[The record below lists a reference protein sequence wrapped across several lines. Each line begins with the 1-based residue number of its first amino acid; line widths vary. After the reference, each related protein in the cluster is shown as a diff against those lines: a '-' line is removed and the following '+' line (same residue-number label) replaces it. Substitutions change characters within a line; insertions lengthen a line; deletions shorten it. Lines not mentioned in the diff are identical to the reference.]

1 MNKKLLAWILLFS
14 CNLMWALHFTSI
26 KLTQGQLGQ
35 YFTVWFPMLLS
46 IFMLSPFIIKDFKKN
61 NRTFK
66 DILVFVPLAALGAF
80 PSQMLMTIGTRMS
93 LASNAAIM
101 VLILPILTAVLAYLI
116 LKEKMTRTLWISFAI
131 AIVGVT
137 LVSLN
142 DLSKI
147 DFGTEYAIGN
157 LIIFIALIAN
167 AYFNVG
173 CKKIA
178 DKFSGMEMVFYSYVI
193 IVILLSPFVFYNE
206 SDIFSKFNTFTSDTW
221 IGLIL
226 LTVFHNFLSM
236 VLFFTALRNLNANE
250 VGLSNYLIPF
260 FGVPISALWL
270 GEKLSIPA
278 IIGGVL
284 VLVSMLIM
292 TIVDARNTKRNLTIN
307 NKL

>member
-1 MNKKLLAWILLFS
+1 MNKKLIAWILLFS

-26 KLTQGQLGQ
+26 KLTQNQLGQ

-46 IFMLSPFIIKDFKKN
+46 IFMLMPFVLKDFKKKK
-61 NRTFK
+61 RSLK

-116 LKEKMTRTLWISFAI
+116 LKEKMTKTLWTSFAI
-131 AIVGVT
+131 AIAGVT

-157 LIIFIALIAN
+157 LVIFAALIAN
-167 AYFNVG
+167 AYYNVG

-193 IVILLSPFVFYNE
+193 IVILLSPFIFNYE
-206 SDIFSKFNTFTSDTW
+206 SDIFSRFHMFTSDTW

-236 VLFFTALRNLNANE
+236 VLFFIALKNLRANE

-260 FGVPISALWL
+260 FGVPISAFWL
-270 GEKLSIPA
+270 GEKLGLPA
-278 IIGGVL
+278 IIGGSL
-284 VLVSMLIM
+284 VLISMLIM
-292 TIVDARNTKRNLTIN
+292 TLVDARNAKKEILEIT
-307 NKL
+307 